1 MMKQKKTNNVLT
13 LNKVTVAR
21 LDMLEMGA
29 VNGGCTTVT
38 LDCDGTGTLGTT
50 SQPYQLPYK
59 AEDTDTY

>member
-1 MMKQKKTNNVLT
+1 MKQKKTNNVLA

-21 LDMLEMGA
+21 LDMFEMGA

-38 LDCDGTGTLGTT
+38 LDCGGSGTLLTT
-50 SQPYQLPYK
+50 ASPYQIPYK